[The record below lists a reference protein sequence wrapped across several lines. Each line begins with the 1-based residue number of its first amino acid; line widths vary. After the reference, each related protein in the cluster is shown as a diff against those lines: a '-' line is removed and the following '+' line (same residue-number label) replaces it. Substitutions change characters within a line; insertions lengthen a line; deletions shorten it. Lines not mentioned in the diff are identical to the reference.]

1 MKKNFSLIFAI
12 ILCLSMCACGSE
24 KSDQPTIADN
34 AVYNADRMDFEEPL
48 LLVNDSAIR
57 VEVTN
62 FFQEVSPGSGTTE
75 KDKYITLKIEN
86 KTDRN
91 MLVVLEQLSIDS
103 NGANVY
109 NGSPVAEISPKS
121 DVVQYYRIRISK
133 STPLNDMVDLFQ
145 LKGRLSVY
153 WDNANGNREK
163 LNHSDFYIAEA
174 FSRDPN
180 TATAETVSQ
189 ELSLGETAK
198 TDMAE
203 FTLTDFEILQ
213 ELKVNPY
220 NIQIR
225 EGKGTIHTPDKG
237 MVYAAPVFTLRNI
250 AKESYG
256 IEKALNFAVDYNDG
270 YLYEMDDYTCYI
282 THKEGTWER
291 NKIGTSRGQRPE
303 LPPLMG
309 GTYQV
314 FLPAIDLIETD
325 TEAPLRI
332 VVRLP
337 ASNGTQVFTYLVR

>member
-1 MKKNFSLIFAI
+1 MKKYFSFIFAI
-12 ILCLSMCACGSE
+12 ILCLSICACGSE
-24 KSDQPTIADN
+24 KSEQPTITDN
-34 AVYNADRMDFEEPL
+34 TAYNADRIDFEEPL

-62 FFQEVSPGSGTTE
+62 FFQEVSTGSGTTE

-91 MLVVLEQLSIDS
+91 MLVILEQLSIDN

-109 NGSPVAEISPKS
+109 NGSTTAEISPKS
-121 DVVQYYRIRISK
+121 DVVKYYRIRISK

-145 LKGRLSVY
+145 LRGRLSVY
-153 WDNANGNREK
+153 WEDANGSREK
-163 LNHSDFYIAEA
+163 LNHSDFYVAEA

-180 TATAETVSQ
+180 VEEETAPQ

-203 FTLTDFEILQ
+203 FTLTEFEILS
-213 ELKVNPY
+213 ELKVSSY

-237 MVYAAPVFTLRNI
+237 MVYAAPVFTLRNL

-256 IEKALNFAVDYNDG
+256 VEKALNFAVDYNDG

-282 THKEGTWER
+282 THEEGTWER

-303 LPPLMG
+303 LPPLMS

-314 FLPAIDLIETD
+314 FLPAIELIETD

-337 ASNGTQVFTYLVR
+337 ASNGSQVFTYLVR

>member
-1 MKKNFSLIFAI
+1 MKKYFLTILTI
-12 ILCLSMCACGSE
+12 LLCLSMCACASE
-24 KSDQPTIADN
+24 KNVEPIVEDN
-34 AVYNADRMDFEEPL
+34 LAYDADRMDFEKPL
-48 LLVNDSAIR
+48 LLVNDASVR
-57 VEVTN
+57 VEVNN
-62 FFQEVSPGSGTTE
+62 FFQEVHPGSGTTE
-75 KDKYITLKIEN
+75 KDKYITLRIEN

-91 MLVVLEQLSIDS
+91 MMVMLEQLSIDNYS
-103 NGANVY
+103 ADVY
-109 NGSPVAEISPKS
+109 NGPTTAEISPKS
-121 DVVQYYRIRISK
+121 NVIQSYRIRINK
-133 STPLNDMVDLFQ
+133 SAPLNDMVDLFQ
-145 LKGRLSVY
+145 LRGRLSVF
-153 WDNANGNREK
+153 WDNADGGRDK

-180 TATAETVSQ
+180 TMEAETAPE

-203 FTLTDFEILQ
+203 FTLTDFEILK
-213 ELKVNPY
+213 ELKVSPY

-225 EGKGTIHTPDKG
+225 EGKGTIYTPDKG

-256 IEKALNFAVDYNDG
+256 VEKALNFAVDYNNG

-282 THKEGTWER
+282 AHEEGTWER

-303 LPPLMG
+303 LPPLMS

-314 FLPAIDLIETD
+314 FLPAIELIETD
-325 TEAPLRI
+325 TDAPLRI

-337 ASNGTQVFTYLVR
+337 ASSGTQVFTYKVR